1 MHVAFTRLTIEYKIY
16 YVEKKRDEDKGTK
29 YKSFVELYLSHDL
42 LRKIAEKRIT
52 IFGDLE
58 KLDTLK
64 GRLMSERLIE

>member
-1 MHVAFTRLTIEYKIY
+1 M
-16 YVEKKRDEDKGTK
+16 EKKRDEDKGTK
-29 YKSFVELYLSHDL
+29 YKSSVELYLSHDL